1 MNDKHNKAV
10 NTCRFWLQGKLYPNT
25 SKDEFLSLLMGT
37 YKLSPQDARTAI
49 ADAEWAEQFQDQ
61 PEIAGIAYR

>member
-10 NTCRFWLQGKLYPNT
+10 NTCRFWLQGKLYPST
-25 SKDEFLSLLMGT
+25 SRDAFLSLLMGT
-37 YKLSPQDARTAI
+37 YKLTAHNARTAL